1 MYVSYGLEPNNFKY
15 DAKSTKGA
23 SKESITID
31 NAKKGN
37 YYVMIF
43 SKQGNGNF
51 TLTASSGPAPSAVV
65 ITSKENLKTK
75 YGQEGFD
82 KIEQRIKDYMKAVID
97 GGIKANLIYVDD
109 ANCLSPFNLRPVDP
123 NNAGKIKDLID
134 SLDKSL
140 SHRYFTIIGGHTVI
154 PFHIVPNPALDQDKS
169 IYTDNPYASQDAD
182 ILLPG
187 RALGRLPDDNSN
199 APTFL
204 IQLLETV
211 TSRIKKAR
219 SSSFGCSAQVFAYA
233 ADNVFDSVRY
243 GEQLN
248 VSPPVLSSN
257 LDPPSIQHRK
267 FMYFDLHGNE
277 DTKYWFGQGNQ
288 DNSEDPIAFSP
299 DNLEGANVE
308 NAIVYSEACYGAN
321 IVDKSVDDA
330 ICLKFLQKKAACFV
344 GSTKI
349 VYGAYKPPISEADI
363 LGLKFLERIKEGLA
377 FGDAFLMAR
386 RDYAREAI
394 ANSNTL
400 TPKDMKTLLEYVLY
414 ADPLLKVMEA

>member
-1 MYVSYGLEPNNFKY
+1 
-15 DAKSTKGA
+15 
-23 SKESITID
+23 
-31 NAKKGN
+31 
-37 YYVMIF
+37 
-43 SKQGNGNF
+43 
-51 TLTASSGPAPSAVV
+51 
-65 ITSKENLKTK
+65 
-75 YGQEGFD
+75 
-82 KIEQRIKDYMKAVID
+82 
-97 GGIKANLIYVDD
+97 
-109 ANCLSPFNLRPVDP
+109 
-123 NNAGKIKDLID
+123 
-134 SLDKSL
+134 
-140 SHRYFTIIGGHTVI
+140 
-154 PFHIVPNPALDQDKS
+154 
-169 IYTDNPYASQDAD
+169 
-182 ILLPG
+182 
-187 RALGRLPDDNSN
+187 
-199 APTFL
+199 
-204 IQLLETV
+204 
-211 TSRIKKAR
+211 
-219 SSSFGCSAQVFAYA
+219 
-233 ADNVFDSVRY
+233 
-243 GEQLN
+243 
-248 VSPPVLSSN
+248 
-257 LDPPSIQHRK
+257 
-267 FMYFDLHGNE
+267 MYFDLHGNE